1 MPETE
6 KKLRRIKL
14 NEIKFKK
21 NSYSREILIKMYN
34 LIKTKQFKRIVWK
47 KKKKIY
53 ILHTPIY
60 TSSNICISD
69 NNKKKLQRC
78 KKKKCTKILRII
90 HPSRRI
96 SRTYISNDLQS
107 QICCRRRKLISLF
120 ESIPLSTPP
129 RFSRSDISNG
139 SRMHRMANREWWRF
153 LVNYDRYTYTRVDG
167 SPLKKGSWN

>member
-78 KKKKCTKILRII
+78 KKKKMYKNFKNN
-90 HPSRRI
+90 PPFSKDF
-96 SRTYISNDLQS
+96 SNVYIERFAKSDL
-107 QICCRRRKLISLF
+107 L
-120 ESIPLSTPP
+120 P
-129 RFSRSDISNG
+129 
-139 SRMHRMANREWWRF
+139 
-153 LVNYDRYTYTRVDG
+153 
-167 SPLKKGSWN
+167 